1 MVEIGTHDNGRG
13 LEAELQMVKAAYPRV
28 YEYIQELQ
36 RDPHKIELPQYD
48 DNDEVVTKEE

>member
-28 YEYIQELQ
+28 YEFIQELQ
-36 RDPHKIELPQYD
+36 RDPHKIELPQ
-48 DNDEVVTKEE
+48 